1 VAEAKPIKVLIAA
14 LGGEGGGVLASWLHA
29 AAIASGHFV
38 QGTSIPG
45 VAQRTGATTYYL
57 EIVPGAGK
65 RHRVAGTRPVLALN
79 AAPGEVDLVVASE
92 LLEAARAIGAG
103 FVTPDRTLLIASS
116 ARVFTIDEKAAMGD
130 GRLDATRM
138 ADVAQRFSRRAVLA
152 DFADIA
158 AQAKGPLNAALLGA
172 IAASG
177 ALPIRADAFRAAI
190 RTGGKA
196 VDANL
201 RGFEA
206 GLSVGTPSPR
216 LRHAEG
222 VLSARREGRGEGQ
235 HKAPTFPASAPH
247 PNPLP
252 TEEWGEG
259 IPPEAHA
266 VLNEGIE
273 RLTDYQ
279 GGVYAQRYLERVRR
293 FAGRPGA
300 DGAFIRELARHLAVR
315 MSVEDVIRVA
325 QLKLR
330 EARLARVAQEARARP
345 GDIVDV
351 TEFLKPGPEE
361 IFGLL
366 PPRLG
371 RWALARVRHDRAW
384 PLKVTTTR
392 LSGFLRL
399 KALAALKPWRP
410 RTLRFAEEEA
420 WVERWLALIERT
432 LAVSPAAARE
442 VVATAALVRG
452 YADTYKRGLANWTR
466 IMDSVV
472 EPMLAGALRRAH
484 FADAV
489 LQARLAASKDPEGE
503 ALAETIAAIAR
514 TAAPGKIAA
523 E

>member
-1 VAEAKPIKVLIAA
+1 MSAPAPIKVLIAA

-29 AAIASGHFV
+29 GAIAAGHFV

-57 EIVPGAGK
+57 EIVPGAGA
-65 RHRVAGTRPVLALN
+65 RHAGEGPRPVLALN

-92 LLEAARAIGAG
+92 LLEATRAVAAG
-103 FVTPDRTLLIASS
+103 YVTPDRTLLIASS

-130 GRLDATRM
+130 GRLDAERM
-138 ADVAQRFSRRAVLA
+138 IALAQRFSRRAVLA
-152 DFADIA
+152 DFAAVA
-158 AQAKGPLNAALLGA
+158 AAAGGPLNAVLLGA
-172 IAASG
+172 VAPSG
-177 ALPIRADAFRAAI
+177 ALPIGADAFRAAI
-190 RTGGKA
+190 RTQGKA

-201 RGFEA
+201 RAFEA
-206 GLSVGTPSPR
+206 GLSASSPSPR
-216 LRHAEG
+216 RPG
-222 VLSARREGRGEGQ
+222 EGRGEGQ
-235 HKAPTFPASAPH
+235 PPMSAQAAAPH
-247 PNPLP
+247 PNPLS

-259 IPPEAHA
+259 IPPEARA
-266 VLNEGIE
+266 VVAEGMR

-279 GGVYAQRYLERVRR
+279 DAAYADRYLVRVLR
-293 FAGRPGA
+293 FVNRPGA
-300 DGAFIRELARHLAVR
+300 DGAFIRELARHLALR

-330 EARLARVAQEARARP
+330 EARLDRVAREAGARP

-351 TEFLKPGPEE
+351 TEYLKPGPEE
-361 IFGLL
+361 VLGLL

-371 RWALARVRHDRAW
+371 RWALARMRQDRGW
-384 PLKVTTTR
+384 PLEVTTTR

-399 KALAALKPWRP
+399 KALAALRRWRP
-410 RTLRFAEEEA
+410 STLRFAEEEA
-420 WVERWLALIERT
+420 WIERWLALVERT
-432 LAVSPAAARE
+432 LAVNPAAARH

-466 IMDSVV
+466 IVEGV
-472 EPMLAGALRRAH
+472 IEPMLSGALPRAH

-489 LQARLAASKDPEGE
+489 LQARLAASKDPEGA
-503 ALAETIAAIAR
+503 ALGDTIAAIAG
-514 TAAPGKIAA
+514 TARPGKMAA

>member
-1 VAEAKPIKVLIAA
+1 ML
-14 LGGEGGGVLASWLHA
+14 LFWLHA
-29 AAIASGHFV
+29 ASIASGHFV
-38 QGTSIPG
+38 LGTFIPG

-57 EIVPGAGK
+57 ELVTRCRRASSHRGTASRPGAQCGARRGRSGGGK
-65 RHRVAGTRPVLALN
+65 RAARSHAGDRRGLRHARPHDADRLVGARVHRGREGGHGRRPALDE
-79 AAPGEVDLVVASE
+79 AR
-92 LLEAARAIGAG
+92 LLE
-103 FVTPDRTLLIASS
+103 
-116 ARVFTIDEKAAMGD
+116 
-130 GRLDATRM
+130 
-138 ADVAQRFSRRAVLA
+138 VAHRFSRRTAIA
-152 DFADIA
+152 DFAAVA
-158 AQAKGPLNAALLGA
+158 AREKSPLNAVLLGA

-177 ALPIRADAFRAAI
+177 VLPIQADAFRTAI
-190 RTGGKA
+190 RAEGKA

-206 GLSVGTPSPR
+206 GLKGGLPTPRFSRRRGPSLQTCRRPKGSTLSPSCR
-216 LRHAEG
+216 RHA
-222 VLSARREGRGEGQ
+222 S
-235 HKAPTFPASAPH
+235 PH
-247 PNPLP
+247 
-252 TEEWGEG
+252 EEWGEG
-259 IPPEAHA
+259 MPAEAHA
-266 VLNEGIE
+266 VLAEGIK

-279 GGVYAQRYLERVRR
+279 DRAYALRYLARVNR
-293 FAGRPGA
+293 FAGSTGA

-330 EARLARVAQEARARP
+330 EARLARVAQEAKARP

-351 TEFLKPGPEE
+351 TEYLKPGPEE

-399 KALAALKPWRP
+399 KALAGLKRWRP

-420 WVERWLALIERT
+420 WVERWLGLVGRT
-432 LAVSPAAARE
+432 LAVNPAAARE

-452 YADTYKRGLANWTR
+452 YGDTYKRGLASWTT
-466 IMDSVV
+466 IMEGVV
-472 EPMLAGALRRAH
+472 EPMLSGALPRAH

-489 LQARLAASKDPEGE
+489 LQARLAASKDPEGTALE
-503 ALAETIAAIAR
+503 ATIGAIQRSLAAAQ
-514 TAAPGKIAA
+514 TAA